1 MAPRALHGA
10 PCRALC
16 PGRSGRQAQVRLMP
30 LSYNVTSVHINEHCT
45 CSTAQV
51 QGQVRKSG
59 YMVHHIS

>member
-1 MAPRALHGA
+1 
-10 PCRALC
+10 
-16 PGRSGRQAQVRLMP
+16 MP